1 MDWIIDYYETAMGKC
16 PVREFID
23 TLTDDSQAKYILITG
38 LLKQYGT
45 LVKEPSIRHI
55 TSHRKLYEIRIKEKD
70 GISRIL
76 YFAHT
81 GKRFVLLHGFTK
93 KTDKTPANEIE
104 IAEQRMKDHILRGV
118 HHEEK

>member
-16 PVREFID
+16 PVREFIN

-45 LVKEPSIRHI
+45 LVREPYIRHI
-55 TSHRKLYEIRIKEKD
+55 TGHRKLYEIRIKEKA

>member
-1 MDWIIDYYETAMGKC
+1 MRLQWAKG

-45 LVKEPSIRHI
+45 LVKEPYIRRI

-104 IAEQRMKDHILRGV
+104 ITERRMKDHILRGV